1 MPLIVDKEAIKLQI
15 LEAFNRLSDERPLT
29 DISLREIAAEA
40 GMSHTKVL
48 RYFSSKNSLHEA
60 SVHWASS
67 FMCVGVD
74 EWFSTHD
81 AHGYPSR
88 EAYLDDF
95 FAYIAGGT
103 MPGITP
109 RNIVMTCSLGA
120 YSPEIKAAVRE
131 EYQKLYQILA
141 THLTEAF
148 GEELAEE
155 EISAVF
161 LMFNGI
167 YFTGFNEALF
177 GGVQPAQGMKKLL
190 EK

>member
-67 FMCVGVD
+67 FLCAAVD
-74 EWFSTHD
+74 AWFDCHKLSD
-81 AHGYPSR
+81 YVSR
-88 EAYLDDF
+88 QAFLDDF
-95 FAYIAGGT
+95 FTYIASGDL
-103 MPGITP
+103 PGITP

-120 YSPEIKAAVRE
+120 YSDEIKAAVRE
-131 EYQKLYQILA
+131 EYEKLYQIFSVR
-141 THLTEAF
+141 LTEAF
-148 GEELAEE
+148 GPALTEE
-155 EISAVF
+155 EISSVF

-167 YFTGFNEALF
+167 YFTGFNNALF
-177 GGVQPAQGMKKLL
+177 GGIQPALGMEKLL
-190 EK
+190 AK

>member
-15 LEAFNRLSDERPLT
+15 LEAFNSLSDDRPLT

-48 RYFSSKNSLHEA
+48 RYFSSKNSLHAA

-67 FMCVGVD
+67 FLCAAVD
-74 EWFSTHD
+74 EWFSTHELS
-81 AHGYPSR
+81 GYPSR
-88 EAYLDDF
+88 WEYLDALF
-95 FAYIAGGT
+95 SYIAGGT

-131 EYQKLYQILA
+131 EYAKLYQIFA
-141 THLTEAF
+141 ARLTEAF
-148 GEELAEE
+148 GEELTEE

-161 LMFNGI
+161 LLFNGI
-167 YFTGFNEALF
+167 YFTGFNEGLF
-177 GGVQPAQGMKKLL
+177 GSVQPAQGMKKLL

>member
-67 FMCVGVD
+67 FIYAAVD
-74 EWFSTHD
+74 EWFNSHTLS
-81 AHGYPSR
+81 AYPSR
-88 EAYLDDF
+88 QAYLDDF
-95 FAYIAGGT
+95 FSYIASGK

-109 RNIVMTCSLGA
+109 RNIVMTCALGA
-120 YSPEIKAAVRE
+120 YSDEIKAAVRDD
-131 EYQKLYQILA
+131 YVKLNQLFA
-141 THLTEAF
+141 TRLSEAF
-148 GEELAEE
+148 GEELTEE
-155 EISAVF
+155 EVSAVF

-177 GGVQPAQGMKKLL
+177 GDVRPVQGMKELL
-190 EK
+190 AK